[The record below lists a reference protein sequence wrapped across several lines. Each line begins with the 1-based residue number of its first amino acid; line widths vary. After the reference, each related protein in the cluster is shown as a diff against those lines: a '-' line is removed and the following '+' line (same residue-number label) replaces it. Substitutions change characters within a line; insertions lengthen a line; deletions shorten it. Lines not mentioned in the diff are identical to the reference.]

1 MVTLKNIFHLLTAKE
16 GQKKIEIN
24 IKLKIFLERYAQVN
38 TEKKV
43 IKDW

>member
-1 MVTLKNIFHLLTAKE
+1 ME
-16 GQKKIEIN
+16 GRLRKIEIN
-24 IKLKIFLERYAQVN
+24 IKLKIFLEWYAQVN